1 MKASDIRE
9 MTELELNKALEDI
22 LKEQLAVKLQKATG
36 QLAQT
41 SKVKEIRR
49 DVARL
54 KSEINSRAKK
64 A

>member
-41 SKVKEIRR
+41 TKVKNIRR
-49 DVARL
+49 DIARL
-54 KSEINSRAKK
+54 KSEINSRANQ